1 MKGKGLK
8 RLIIFIVFLIPVVW
22 YLILQLFG
30 DNRFSL
36 ALIGEIPENCG
47 MYDEITIISQSDTL
61 SVVETNYMN
70 RVIYAADKRNAT
82 LTYQPVSFFEC
93 INQIDSDLVLINKE
107 GIWGGYTLSREGVDQ
122 LLTELDILSIQES
135 YGKGTKR

>member
-1 MKGKGLK
+1 M
-8 RLIIFIVFLIPVVW
+8 VW

-36 ALIGEIPENCG
+36 ALLGTIPENCER
-47 MYDEITIISQSDTL
+47 YSEITIVSKSDTL

-70 RVIYAADKRNAT
+70 RVVYAADKRNAT
-82 LTYQPVSFFEC
+82 LLYQSASFFEC
-93 INQIDSDLVLINKE
+93 INQMDADLVLINIE
-107 GIWGGYTLSREGVDQ
+107 GIWGSYILSREGVDQ